1 LNFREVLEE
10 LHASLIDSQRIL
22 RDLSAIR
29 DMNRQFYL
37 RIWRQRVPC
46 EGTITVNVLV
56 DDVLWYCCSANGTF
70 YFLGHRGRRQ
80 RAMTIR
86 GRALIGSIHNLQS
99 RQMVRC
105 RRQDVRIQIQFVLVI
120 TMSTLYTIT
129 SSSSITCKSPLHLE
143 INL

>member
-1 LNFREVLEE
+1 VLEE

-29 DMNRQFYL
+29 DMNQQFYL

-46 EGTITVNVLV
+46 EGAITVNVLV
-56 DDVLWYCCSANGTF
+56 DDVLCDCCPANGTF

-80 RAMTIR
+80 RAR
-86 GRALIGSIHNLQS
+86 NDDPRPRLIGSIYNLQS

-105 RRQDVRIQIQFVLVI
+105 KRQDVRIQIQFVLVI

-129 SSSSITCKSPLHLE
+129 SSSR
-143 INL
+143 